1 MNSYEKESLFKNFI
15 IFFVLLELF
24 LIILFFEFYHS
35 SLKEYKQQR
44 YKDMEVCSYT
54 LKCKKYAI
62 DFVNK
67 ENSTLYKLYD
77 ANEGLYAFFRLPKSK
92 KFHLKL
98 LYLKKYY
105 EEDKEA
111 LFFEFFWK
119 FIGATVFLLLLAF
132 LLTLYSLKPIR
143 KALKINDEFIKD
155 ILHDF
160 NTPITSM
167 VLNIAMLGE
176 KEAKNPFIKRVQ
188 QGLDT
193 IVLLQN
199 NLKGFLHASRS
210 QSSLVDVA
218 LLGKERLEFMEN
230 IYPHINFVYE
240 KKEKLL
246 KLSNKD
252 LLIRILDNL
261 LSNAAKYNKMQ
272 GEVKLTISKNCLIIS
287 DTGKGIKDVKKV
299 LERYQTEQERGIGIG
314 LHVVNKLIYELGVV
328 MTIESQ
334 VNVGTEVTL
343 DFGNVKGGG

>member
-1 MNSYEKESLFKNFI
+1 
-15 IFFVLLELF
+15 
-24 LIILFFEFYHS
+24 
-35 SLKEYKQQR
+35 
-44 YKDMEVCSYT
+44 MEVCSYT

-62 DFVNK
+62 DFANK
-67 ENSTLYKLYD
+67 KSSTLYKLYD

-98 LYLKKYY
+98 LYLNKYY
-105 EEDKEA
+105 KEDKKA

-119 FIGATVFLLLLAF
+119 FVGATFFLLLVAF
-132 LLTLYSLKPIR
+132 FLTLYSLKPIR

-167 VLNIAMLGE
+167 VLNIAMLEE

-199 NLKGFLHASRS
+199 NLKGFLHSS
-210 QSSLVDVA
+210 TTQSTLVDVA
-218 LLGKERLEFMEN
+218 LLGKERLLFMEN
-230 IYPHINFVYE
+230 IYPGINFVYE

-261 LSNAAKYNKMQ
+261 LSNAAKYNKIN
-272 GEVKLTISKNCLIIS
+272 GEVKLTISKNFLTIS
-287 DTGKGIKDVKKV
+287 DTGKGIKDVRKV
-299 LERYQTEQERGIGIG
+299 LERYQTEQERGVGIG
-314 LHVVNKLIYELGVV
+314 LHVVKKLTYELGI
-328 MTIESQ
+328 MMRIESEL
-334 VNVGTEVTL
+334 NVGTEVIL
-343 DFGNVKGGG
+343 NFGKLEGDG

>member
-1 MNSYEKESLFKNFI
+1 
-15 IFFVLLELF
+15 
-24 LIILFFEFYHS
+24 
-35 SLKEYKQQR
+35 
-44 YKDMEVCSYT
+44 MEVCSYT

-62 DFVNK
+62 DFANK
-67 ENSTLYKLYD
+67 KSSTLYKLYD

-98 LYLKKYY
+98 LYLSKYY
-105 EEDKEA
+105 EEDKKA

-119 FIGATVFLLLLAF
+119 FVGATILLLLLAF

-167 VLNIAMLGE
+167 VLNIAMLEE

-199 NLKGFLHASRS
+199 NLKAFLHSSTA
-210 QSSLVDVA
+210 QSTLVDIA
-218 LLGKERLEFMEN
+218 LLGKERLAFIEN
-230 IYPHINFVYE
+230 IYPNINFVYE
-240 KKEKLL
+240 KKEKLV
-246 KLSNKD
+246 KLSNRD

-261 LSNAAKYNKMQ
+261 LSNASKYNRIN
-272 GEVKLTISKNCLIIS
+272 GEVKLTISRNLLTIL
-287 DTGKGIKDVKKV
+287 DTGKGIKDVSKV
-299 LERYQTEQERGIGIG
+299 LERYQTEQERGVGIG
-314 LHVVNKLIYELGVV
+314 LHVVEKLTCELGIV
-328 MTIESQ
+328 MKIESK
-334 VNVGTEVTL
+334 VDVGTEVVL
-343 DFGNVKGGG
+343 DFRKLEGDG